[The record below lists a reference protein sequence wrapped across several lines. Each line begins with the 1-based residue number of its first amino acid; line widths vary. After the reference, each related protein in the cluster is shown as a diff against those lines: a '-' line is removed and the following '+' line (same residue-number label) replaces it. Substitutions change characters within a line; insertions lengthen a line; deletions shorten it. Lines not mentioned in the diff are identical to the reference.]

1 MRVRFSI
8 PTFTPSRDSRCLM
21 EEAVKALVKVPVKKE
36 QRTRPVR
43 IHRIP
48 KKRPK
53 GDLGTLSPYL
63 REDIETDGSAEV
75 DMKVAC
81 SQGDHSVRQV
91 TGSSINTQQVTMPQ
105 AYDTLGLGAEVVLW
119 PTFSHFCHVLAS
131 DVLQELQ
138 PRCSILRSAANH

>member
-1 MRVRFSI
+1 M
-8 PTFTPSRDSRCLM
+8 D
-21 EEAVKALVKVPVKKE
+21 EAVKALVKVAVKKE
-36 QRTRPVR
+36 ERTRPVR

-63 REDIETDGSAEV
+63 REDIETDGSAKV

-91 TGSSINTQQVTMPQ
+91 TSSAINTQQATMPQ
-105 AYDTLGLGAEVVLW
+105 AYYILGLGNGVVLW

-131 DVLQELQ
+131 NVLQELQ